1 MLTKS
6 IRLFRQ
12 FRFCSAIE
20 EITKKQAEWSAIA
33 KQKTQSQQE
42 FLEQA
47 LSQDQKQRVKA
58 IADACCEL
66 DLFELQCLM
75 SLLNENHYKA
85 QGIGLFQIDSN
96 WPVIKQNEVPTWPP
110 KEKEQIEAY
119 MKELFGE
126 NVPDFKAIFG
136 GVGSIGSQA
145 PSQSAASSEAPKQE
159 QKKAEAAPKVEA
171 EKKNYDV
178 ELSAIDAAQKIKIIK
193 EVRQLLNLGLK
204 EAKDLVEKLPANLG
218 KQVPKEKANELK
230 EKLTAAGCTINLK

>member
-12 FRFCSAIE
+12 FRFCSAHE
-20 EITKKQAEWSAIA
+20 EITKKQAEWSIIA
-33 KQKTQSQQE
+33 KQKTLQQQQ
-42 FLEQA
+42 FLEQT
-47 LSQDQKQRVKA
+47 LTQDQKLRVRA

-85 QGIGLFQIDSN
+85 QGIGIFEIDTN

-119 MKELFGE
+119 MKDLFGE

-136 GVGSIGSQA
+136 GVGSIGNQA
-145 PSQSAASSEAPKQE
+145 PTQATKEIPKQE
-159 QKKAEAAPKVEA
+159 EKQADATPKVEA
-171 EKKNYDV
+171 EKKNYDI

-218 KQVPKEKANELK
+218 KQIPKEKANELK
-230 EKLTAAGCTINLK
+230 EKLTAAGCTIILK

>member
-12 FRFCSAIE
+12 FRFCTSLE
-20 EITKKQAEWSAIA
+20 EITKKQAEWSSIA
-33 KQKTQSQQE
+33 KQKTQQQKE
-42 FLEQA
+42 YLEQT
-47 LSQDQKQRVKA
+47 LTQDQKTRVQA

-85 QGIGLFQIDSN
+85 QGIGIFELNSN

-136 GVGSIGSQA
+136 GIGSAGSQA
-145 PSQSAASSEAPKQE
+145 SSQSAATKEAPKQE
-159 QKKAEAAPKVEA
+159 EKQAQAAPKVEA

>member
-12 FRFCSAIE
+12 FRFCSAME
-20 EITKKQAEWSAIA
+20 DITKKQAEWSAIA
-33 KQKTQSQQE
+33 KQKTQQQQDY
-42 FLEQA
+42 LEQT
-47 LSQDQKQRVKA
+47 LSQDQKLRVKT

-85 QGIGLFQIDSN
+85 QGIGLFEIDSN

-119 MKELFGE
+119 MKDLFGE

-136 GVGSIGSQA
+136 GVGSIANQA
-145 PSQSAASSEAPKQE
+145 PAATQSEAPKQE
-159 QKKAEAAPKVEA
+159 EKKADAAPKVEA
-171 EKKNYDV
+171 EKKNYDI
-178 ELSAIDAAQKIKIIK
+178 ELNAIDAAQKIKIIK

-230 EKLTAAGCTINLK
+230 EKLTAAGCTISLK